1 MRRSVNLPD
10 RSPAAIPQALCL
22 GLHRLEFGKIGLNFI
37 GPLSH
42 REELRL

>member
-1 MRRSVNLPD
+1 
-10 RSPAAIPQALCL
+10 LCL